1 LSGKHIL
8 SIDIARL
15 ALALAMVCTA
25 ASLEGCASPR
35 PVAPSTKQDDV
46 RLVTDETGRTVRLP
60 ARVERVVTL
69 APNLTEIV
77 YAVGGGNRLVGD
89 TTYCDYP
96 PEARNVAKVGDTL
109 HPSVERI
116 IALRPQLVLV
126 STASQLESFSRQLE
140 EQKIAVYITDPRDL
154 PGVFRALRTIAELL
168 GEAERGRR
176 VADDLDKRA
185 NQIQDRAST
194 SQPVR
199 VFFQLS
205 AGPLYTAGRDSFVT
219 DLIRRAGGLSVT
231 ADVAGAWPRYSD
243 EAALASNPDAII
255 VSEDKSEGARGSE
268 IASSLHRSPA
278 VLKGR
283 VYRIDGD
290 LVSRPGPRIV
300 DGLEQIARDLHPEA
314 FR

>member
-1 LSGKHIL
+1 
-8 SIDIARL
+8 L
-15 ALALAMVCTA
+15 AIVSTA
-25 ASLEGCASPR
+25 ASLEGCASLR
-35 PVAPSTKQDDV
+35 SGAPGTRQDDV
-46 RLVTDETGRTVRLP
+46 RLVTDETGRSVRLP
-60 ARVERVVTL
+60 SRVERVVTL

-140 EQKIAVYITDPRDL
+140 EQKIAVYVTDPRDL
-154 PGVFRALRTIAELL
+154 PGVFRAVRIIGDLL
-168 GEAERGRR
+168 GDAERGRR

-185 NQIQDRAST
+185 GQIQERAGA

-205 AGPLYTAGRDSFVT
+205 ANPLYTAGRDSFVT
-219 DLIRRAGGLSVT
+219 DLIRRAGGSSVT
-231 ADVAGAWPRYSD
+231 ADVSGAWPRYSD

-255 VSEDKSEGARGSE
+255 VSEDKSEGAQASE
-268 IASSLHRSPA
+268 IASSLRRSPA

-300 DGLEQIARDLHPEA
+300 DGLEQIARDLHPES